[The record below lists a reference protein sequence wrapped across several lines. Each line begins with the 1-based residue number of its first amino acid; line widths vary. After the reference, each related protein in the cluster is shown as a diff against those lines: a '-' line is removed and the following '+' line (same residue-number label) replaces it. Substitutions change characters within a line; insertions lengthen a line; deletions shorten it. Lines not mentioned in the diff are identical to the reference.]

1 MSARNRSVGALPR
14 LGPIN
19 RNSET
24 TLPCLAW
31 PVELMPD
38 SGVMTRLVRNSPVT
52 FVLGIRE
59 TTRTRAPALKS
70 LIKLNI
76 VADTGSTDLVRY

>member
-19 RNSET
+19 PNSET

-31 PVELMPD
+31 PVE
-38 SGVMTRLVRNSPVT
+38 RLVRNSPVT